1 MVISGQSASP
11 ARTEGPSTLTL
22 TFRNGIPRL
31 LPGLTDGGRRKILFT
46 GAGFRYAAEFMNTL
60 RAAIVPGLIAGVVSL
75 FTSWFWM
82 GLVFHR
88 YQRATPETWGP
99 EGPRNYALSSL
110 VRVFSAVAFSFLYVL
125 VARFHVDFFADGM
138 AGALRFAAVIWIAL
152 AAPVAIEAA
161 IYVRM
166 HSMVVVG
173 QVLDWLTTAVLAC
186 AITFV
191 WISA

>member
-1 MVISGQSASP
+1 
-11 ARTEGPSTLTL
+11 
-22 TFRNGIPRL
+22 
-31 LPGLTDGGRRKILFT
+31 
-46 GAGFRYAAEFMNTL
+46 
-60 RAAIVPGLIAGVVSL
+60 
-75 FTSWFWM
+75 M

-88 YQRATPETWGP
+88 YQRAIPETWGP

-110 VRVFSAVAFSFLYVL
+110 VRVFSAVVISFLYVL
-125 VARFHVDFFADGM
+125 VARFQVGFFADGIV
-138 AGALRFAAVIWIAL
+138 GALRFAAVIWIAL

-173 QVLDWLTTAVLAC
+173 QVIDWLTTVVLAC
-186 AITFV
+186 AITFL

>member
-11 ARTEGPSTLTL
+11 ARTEGSLDVNLNISQRDPSTSP
-22 TFRNGIPRL
+22 GIDRWR
-31 LPGLTDGGRRKILFT
+31 RRKILFT
-46 GAGFRYAAEFMNTL
+46 GAGSRYAAEFMNTL

-110 VRVFSAVAFSFLYVL
+110 VRVFSAVAISFLYVL

>member
-1 MVISGQSASP
+1 
-11 ARTEGPSTLTL
+11 
-22 TFRNGIPRL
+22 
-31 LPGLTDGGRRKILFT
+31 
-46 GAGFRYAAEFMNTL
+46 MNTL

-82 GLVFHR
+82 GVVFHR

-110 VRVFSAVAFSFLYVL
+110 VRVVSAIAISFLYVL
-125 VARFHVDFFADGM
+125 VARFHVGFFADGIV
-138 AGALRFAAVIWIAL
+138 GALRFAAVIWIAL

-186 AITFV
+186 AITFF
-191 WISA
+191 WIAA

>member
-1 MVISGQSASP
+1 
-11 ARTEGPSTLTL
+11 
-22 TFRNGIPRL
+22 
-31 LPGLTDGGRRKILFT
+31 LTDCGKRKVLFT
-46 GAGFRYAAEFMNTL
+46 EPASRYAAEFMNTL

-110 VRVFSAVAFSFLYVL
+110 VRVGSAIAISFLYVL
-125 VARFHVDFFADGM
+125 VARFHVDFFADGI

-173 QVLDWLTTAVLAC
+173 QVLDWLTTAMLAC
-186 AITFV
+186 TITFV

>member
-1 MVISGQSASP
+1 M
-11 ARTEGPSTLTL
+11 
-22 TFRNGIPRL
+22 L
-31 LPGLTDGGRRKILFT
+31 LIAPGS
-46 GAGFRYAAEFMNTL
+46 RYVAEFMNTL

-82 GLVFHR
+82 GFVFHR

-99 EGPRNYALSSL
+99 EGPRNYVLSSL
-110 VRVFSAVAFSFLYVL
+110 VRVVSAIAISFLYVL
-125 VARFHVDFFADGM
+125 VARFQVGFFADGIV
-138 AGALRFAAVIWIAL
+138 AALRFAAVLWIAL

-173 QVLDWLTTAVLAC
+173 QVLDWLTTVALAC
-186 AITFV
+186 AITSV

>member
-1 MVISGQSASP
+1 
-11 ARTEGPSTLTL
+11 
-22 TFRNGIPRL
+22 
-31 LPGLTDGGRRKILFT
+31 
-46 GAGFRYAAEFMNTL
+46 MNTL
-60 RAAIVPGLIAGVVSL
+60 SVPIIPGLIAGVLSL
-75 FTSWFWM
+75 FASWFWM

-110 VRVFSAVAFSFLYVL
+110 VRMVSAIAISCLYVS
-125 VARFHVDFFADGM
+125 VARLHIGFFADGVV
-138 AGALRFAAVIWIAL
+138 GALRFAAVIWIAL

-161 IYVRM
+161 IYVRI

-186 AITFV
+186 TITFF
-191 WISA
+191 WIPA